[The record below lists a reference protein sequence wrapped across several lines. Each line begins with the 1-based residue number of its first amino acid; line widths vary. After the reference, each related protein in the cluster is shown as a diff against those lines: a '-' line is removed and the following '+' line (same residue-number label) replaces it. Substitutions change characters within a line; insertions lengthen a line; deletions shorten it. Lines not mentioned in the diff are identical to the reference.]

1 MANNYLVYTKSGLR
15 VKAAF
20 YNKKAMVY
28 IEGEDDI
35 IFWEQFFD
43 PKVYKVQDVGG
54 CKNFERY
61 YNLIN
66 DGLKTFIIAEDS
78 DYKGFIYCGTSPLII
93 RTYCHSVENMMYCPK
108 NLNYMI
114 QRHCRS
120 SKVSGLRYINTFYKD
135 FTQKCHKLLVLD
147 VANYI
152 FGKGIKVLG
161 DTCYR
166 FLDQQNLP
174 FIDQNAVDT
183 YYYSIVA
190 NFTAD
195 ELAEAENRIAQD
207 PREERLM
214 IKGHFMTEAI
224 RLLVDGFIRQK
235 STKNPRIS
243 GDVLYAS
250 LVECAKICEP
260 ACKER
265 KYIED
270 QISKAEK
277 VLEFT

>member
-1 MANNYLVYTKSGLR
+1 MANNYLVYSPSGLR
-15 VKAAF
+15 VKALF

-43 PKVYKVQDVGG
+43 PEVYEVQDVGG
-54 CKNFERY
+54 CNNFEFY
-61 YNLIN
+61 YDQIRKGN
-66 DGLKTFIIAEDS
+66 KSFIIAADA
-78 DYKGFIYCGTSPLII
+78 DYRGFVYNDVSPLVV
-93 RTYCHSVENMMYCPK
+93 RTYSHSVENMMYCPQ

-135 FTQKCHKLLVLD
+135 FMQKCHKLLVLD

-183 YYYSIVA
+183 YYNSIVGR
-190 NFTAD
+190 FTA
-195 ELAEAENRIAQD
+195 EEIAEAENRIAQD

-260 ACKER
+260 ACEER
-265 KYIED
+265 KYIQD
-270 QISKAEK
+270 QIQRAEK